1 LLQPLQR
8 FHALTFGAI
17 HSGIIAAA
25 NEGIVFAF
33 TLSLSTK
40 VQMPVMFVKRASA
53 CVGMCFTG
61 ISGRLAVAHQDGFIY
76 IYKVDAGSNNMYP
89 RVCCV
94 CAHDAPLVAMC
105 SVPKTDDVAAADE
118 SGNFAHHSLLLP
130 AFTYSFI
137 YATLSQRRP
146 FVVVF
151 NSKFPMKL

>member
-8 FHALTFGAI
+8 FPALTFGAI
-17 HSGIIAAA
+17 HSPSGIIAAA

-40 VQMPVMFVKRASA
+40 VQMPVMFAKRASA

-118 SGNFAHHSLLLP
+118 SGNFAHHFLLLP

-137 YATLSQRRP
+137 YVLYATLPQRRQ

-151 NSKFPMKL
+151 